1 MVELRQHRMPFL
13 PFERVSAAVT
23 VLLAVNLLF
32 NVLAS
37 AAFRISA
44 RSASWREVMS
54 WQVTGNAAGFVT
66 AVTLTGLLR
75 YVPLSIAFPVTT
87 GMSILGVQVIASW
100 CLFHEPIDAV
110 QWLGSLLIGVG
121 IFLLQ
126 R

>member
-1 MVELRQHRMPFL
+1 MVQLRQLRPPFL

-23 VLLAVNLLF
+23 VLLALNLLF
-32 NVLAS
+32 NILANAS
-37 AAFRISA
+37 FRISA
-44 RSASWREVMS
+44 RSASWREVLT

-66 AVTLTGLLR
+66 AITLTGLLR

-87 GMSILGVQVIASW
+87 GMSILGVQVVAAW

>member
-1 MVELRQHRMPFL
+1 MLELRQPRLPFL

-23 VLLAVNLLF
+23 VLLALNLLF
-32 NVLAS
+32 NILANT
-37 AAFRISA
+37 AFRISA
-44 RSASWREVMS
+44 RSGSWREILS

-87 GMSILGVQVIASW
+87 GMSILGVQVIAAW
-100 CLFHEPIDAV
+100 GLFHEPIDAV